1 MPWVAEIL
9 EKVDLLAVG
18 VSDIFQPE
26 QSIHTLV
33 SSGPISTQVERHF
46 SLAAELAMVQP
57 LYFLSS
63 AEIFKGNE
71 A

>member
-1 MPWVAEIL
+1 MPWVANIL

-46 SLAAELAMVQP
+46 LGGRTHNGATLVFPFEC
-57 LYFLSS
+57 
-63 AEIFKGNE
+63 GNI
-71 A
+71 